1 MQYDVDLEYICMD
14 ILKIFYLDGRNLYKI
29 TSENIILPID
39 NNKVWDNTDK
49 YLNNNNCKYK
59 KIETSKMHIV
69 LLTEDGCVR
78 ALCGGYPCLGIIPD
92 NFINVN
98 DITIVEDEYG
108 TDMPYIYKN
117 NEFVELYIE

>member
-1 MQYDVDLEYICMD
+1 
-14 ILKIFYLDGRNLYKI
+14 
-29 TSENIILPID
+29 
-39 NNKVWDNTDK
+39 
-49 YLNNNNCKYK
+49 
-59 KIETSKMHIV
+59 MHIV
-69 LLTEDGCVR
+69 LLTEHGCVR

-108 TDMPYIYKN
+108 IDMQYIYKN